1 MFDLRVSLNK
11 ATSWGTGIEQMSI
24 GFVVY
29 TLAPTWLA
37 RIEQQISKDLLT
49 EAERQYLY
57 ASFLVDGLLRGDI
70 KSRYEAYAIAR
81 QWGWSSVND
90 IRAREDLN
98 GIGPEGDLYLVP
110 LNMAPADQEPS
121 ADVARGAVRVPP
133 IEQQEELRALF
144 SLTEICCRYWL

>member
-1 MFDLRVSLNK
+1 
-11 ATSWGTGIEQMSI
+11 
-24 GFVVY
+24 
-29 TLAPTWLA
+29 LAPTWLA

-70 KSRYEAYAIAR
+70 KSRYEAYATAR
-81 QWGWSSVND
+81 QWGWFSVND

-98 GIGPEGDLYLVP
+98 GIGPEGDVYLVP

-121 ADVARGAVRVPP
+121 TDVARMLCRVDNLAQRY
-133 IEQQEELRALF
+133 EDEALARLNGHDGREACLR
-144 SLTEICCRYWL
+144 